1 MTTYPGS
8 GFVADLS
15 ARRGATGG
23 RRYFHDRRLGVK
35 LFAAVF
41 SFVLVFV
48 VVLLLGASSLLRF
61 NSQEDAIAAK
71 SKNVL
76 TPMFDARSAQIQSA
90 LLIRRMAM
98 APNDSERV
106 TDLKDLDAATA
117 QVNQIIAQVDAQL
130 TAPIATWDEFKVVWN
145 EWQVARDS
153 RIVPIAR
160 AGNVAAVD
168 AALAGLSKAKVDART
183 LLITAAANVV
193 ESRVNAERTVATSEN
208 QRNLSWIAVIF
219 IVGLSLS
226 VWFARSVIRQATLA
240 VGGLGRSLDAMATGD
255 LTVPAAVFS
264 RDEIGAAAGALNTAQ
279 ESLRAMLVSM
289 AATAETVRT
298 AAAELVA
305 SNLEVAEA
313 SKDSSAQALMV
324 AAATEEVSS
333 NIRDMASSAE
343 EMNVSIRQIAHNA
356 NEAAAVAGQG
366 VAFSNSTAATVSE
379 LGRSSKQIG
388 DFVKVITSIAEQ
400 TNLLALN
407 ATIEAARAGEA
418 GKGFAVVA
426 AEVKELARESART
439 AEEIAALIET
449 NQTQTTSAVTAIS
462 EISAIIT
469 TINDHQSAVATA
481 MEEQTTT
488 TNEISRSV
496 SQAATS
502 SIDVAKNMAVVA
514 SAVSSSA
521 ALMDRAIASVSELTR
536 MATELHDRVAVF
548 TY

>member
-8 GFVADLS
+8 GSVADPP
-15 ARRGATGG
+15 AQRGATGG
-23 RRYFHDRRLGVK
+23 RRFFHDRRLSVK
-35 LFAAVF
+35 LFASVF
-41 SFVLVFV
+41 SCVLVFV
-48 VVLLLGASSLLRF
+48 LVLGLGAVSLMRF
-61 NSQEDAIAAK
+61 NSQENQAASK
-71 SKNVL
+71 SKDVL
-76 TPMFDARSAQIQSA
+76 IPMVEARAAQIQGA

-98 APNDSERV
+98 TPNDSQR
-106 TDLKDLDAATA
+106 TA
-117 QVNQIIAQVDAQL
+117 DVQALNASTSQMNQIIRQIDASL
-130 TAPIATWDEFKVVWN
+130 TAPIAKWDEFKVAWDKWLAV
-145 EWQVARDS
+145 RDS
-153 RIVPIAR
+153 QVLPLAK
-160 AGNVAAVD
+160 AGNVTAID
-168 AALAGLSKAKVDART
+168 AALARLQEADTDART
-183 LLITAAANVV
+183 ALITAAANVV
-193 ESRVNAERTVATSEN
+193 ESRVNADSAAASADN
-208 QRNLSWIAVIF
+208 QRNLLWAGLIF
-219 IVGLSLS
+219 VVGLSLS

-279 ESLRAMLVSM
+279 ESLRSMLVSM

-305 SNLEVAEA
+305 SNLEVAAA
-313 SKDSSAQALMV
+313 SKESSAQALMV

-333 NIRDMASSAE
+333 NIRDMASGAE

-356 NEAAAVAGQG
+356 NEAATVAGQG
-366 VAFSNSTAATVSE
+366 VTFSNSTAATVSE

-449 NQTQTTSAVTAIS
+449 NQAQTTSAVTAIS

-469 TINDHQSAVATA
+469 TINDHQSAVAAA

-496 SQAATS
+496 GQAATS

-521 ALMDRAIASVSELTR
+521 ELMDRAIASVSELTR

>member
-1 MTTYPGS
+1 VTTYPGS
-8 GFVADLS
+8 GSVADPP
-15 ARRGATGG
+15 AQRGATGG
-23 RRYFHDRRLGVK
+23 RRHFHDRRLSVK
-35 LFAAVF
+35 LFAVVG
-41 SFVLVFV
+41 SFMLVFA
-48 VVLLLGASSLLRF
+48 VVLGLGAWSLLRF
-61 NSQEDAIAAK
+61 NTQEEAASSR
-71 SKNVL
+71 SKDVL
-76 TPMFDARSAQIQSA
+76 VPMVEARAAQIQGA
-90 LLIRRMAM
+90 LILRRMAM
-98 APNDSERV
+98 APNDSQRTAEIQA
-106 TDLKDLDAATA
+106 LAATTA
-117 QVNQIIAQVDAQL
+117 HMNQIITQVDAQL
-130 TAPIATWDEFKVVWN
+130 TTPIAKWDEFKVAWDKWV
-145 EWQVARDS
+145 VVRDS
-153 RIVPIAR
+153 QVVPIDK

-168 AALAGLSKAKVDART
+168 ATLARLPEAATDART
-183 LLITAAANVV
+183 SLITAASNVV
-193 ESRVNAERTVATSEN
+193 MSRVDAAHAAASAEN
-208 QRNLSWIAVIF
+208 QGNLWWIALIF
-219 IVGLSLS
+219 GVGVSLAF
-226 VWFARSVIRQATLA
+226 WFARSVIGQATLA

-255 LTVPAAVFS
+255 LTVPATVFS

-279 ESLRAMLVSM
+279 ESLRSMLVSM

-305 SNLEVAEA
+305 SNLEVAAA
-313 SKDSSAQALMV
+313 SKESSAQALMV

-333 NIRDMASSAE
+333 NIRDMASGAE

-356 NEAAAVAGQG
+356 NEAATVAGQG
-366 VAFSNSTAATVSE
+366 VTFSNSTAATVSE

-439 AEEIAALIET
+439 AQEIAALIET
-449 NQTQTTSAVTAIS
+449 NQAQTTSAVTAIS

-469 TINDHQSAVATA
+469 TINDHQSAVAAA

-496 SQAATS
+496 GQAATS

-521 ALMDRAIASVSELTR
+521 ELMDRAIASVSELTR

>member
-1 MTTYPGS
+1 MTTYPAS
-8 GFVADLS
+8 GLVAEPS
-15 ARRGATGG
+15 APRGAAGG
-23 RRYFHDRRLGVK
+23 RRYFNDRRLSVK
-35 LFAAVF
+35 LFAVVG
-41 SFVLVFV
+41 SFVLVFAA
-48 VVLLLGASSLLRF
+48 VLGLGASSLLRF
-61 NSQEDAIAAK
+61 NSQDGAAT
-71 SKNVL
+71 SASRTVL
-76 TPMFDARSAQIQSA
+76 VPMLEATATQIQGA
-90 LLIRRMAM
+90 LIVRRMAM
-98 APNDSERV
+98 APNDSQRTADV
-106 TDLKDLDAATA
+106 QALAANTA
-117 QVNQIIAQVDAQL
+117 RMNQIITQVDARL
-130 TAPIATWDEFKVVWN
+130 TMPIAKWDEFKIAWDKWVV
-145 EWQVARDS
+145 VRDS
-153 RIVPIAR
+153 QVVPLAKS
-160 AGNVAAVD
+160 GNVALVD
-168 AALAGLSKAKVDART
+168 AALTRLQEANTDART
-183 LLITAAANVV
+183 ALIAAASNVV
-193 ESRVNAERTVATSEN
+193 ISRVDAAHATASAEN
-208 QRNLSWIAVIF
+208 QRNLWWISLVF
-219 IVGLSLS
+219 VVGFSLA
-226 VWFARSVIRQATLA
+226 VWFAHSVIARTARA
-240 VGGLGRSLDAMATGD
+240 VGGLKRSLDAMAMGD
-255 LTVPAAVFS
+255 LTVPVQALN
-264 RDEIGAAAGALNTAQ
+264 RDEIGATALSLAKTQ
-279 ESLRAMLVSM
+279 ESLRSMLVSM

-313 SKDSSAQALMV
+313 SKESSAQALMV

-356 NEAAAVAGQG
+356 NEAATVASQG
-366 VAFSNSTAATVSE
+366 VTFANSTAATVSE

-439 AEEIAALIET
+439 AEEIAVLIET
-449 NQTQTTSAVTAIS
+449 NQGQTTSAVSAIS
-462 EISAIIT
+462 EISTIIT

-496 SQAATS
+496 GQAATS
-502 SIDVAKNMAVVA
+502 SVDVAKNMAVVA

-521 ALMDRAIASVSELTR
+521 ELMDRAIASVSELTR